1 MDETGLPEVR
11 VLRGHCADGD
21 TCPKILDVGDP
32 ENLLLVGT
40 PETITARLVAVGP
53 HVGPDEVVYR
63 VPRWLIPEV
72 Q

>member
-1 MDETGLPEVR
+1 MD
-11 VLRGHCADGD
+11 D
-21 TCPKILDVGDP
+21 DVGDP

-53 HVGPDEVVYR
+53 HIGPDEVVYR